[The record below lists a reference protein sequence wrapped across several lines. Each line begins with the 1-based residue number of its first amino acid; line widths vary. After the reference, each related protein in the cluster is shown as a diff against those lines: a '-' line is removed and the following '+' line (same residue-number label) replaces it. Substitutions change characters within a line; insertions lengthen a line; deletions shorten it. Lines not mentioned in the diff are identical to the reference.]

1 MPRLLLLQNDAAI
14 GEQLRRTIAGM
25 PDMAVSDLTLTL
37 AQALGSLQASPADL
51 VLLDLQVNRGDCTGL
66 LEELASRPRESRPAV
81 LVGAL
86 SLEDPALME
95 AISQGADGYYLHG
108 GSVQTLREAIA
119 QVLAGE
125 SPMAPAI
132 ARQAKSRFESPAW
145 ESAAI
150 ADVTRDALRLSQ
162 AQLCMLERIGEGYLP
177 HEIAR
182 ELQTT
187 EHDVG
192 LGIRTLYRKL
202 QFERRAASMAGQMN

>member
-1 MPRLLLLQNDAAI
+1 MTRLLLLQNDAAI
-14 GEQLRRTIAGM
+14 GEQLRLMIAEM
-25 PDMAVSDLTLTL
+25 PDMAVSGLTVTL
-37 AQALGSLQASPADL
+37 SQALRSMQICPPEL
-51 VLLDLQVNRGDCTGL
+51 VLLDLQVSRSDREGL
-66 LEELASRPRESRPAV
+66 LEELASMPRESRPAV

-95 AISQGADGYYLHG
+95 AISRGADGYYLHG
-108 GSVQTLREAIA
+108 GSAQTLLDAIA

-132 ARQAKSRFESPAW
+132 AREAKSRFDSPAW
-145 ESAAI
+145 EGLGI
-150 ADVTRDALRLSQ
+150 ADDPRDALRLSE
-162 AQLCMLERIGEGYLP
+162 AQQCMLERIGEGYLP

-192 LGIRTLYRKL
+192 LSIRTLYRKL
-202 QFERRAASMAGQMN
+202 QLDRRAASMAGQAS

>member
-14 GEQLRRTIAGM
+14 GEQLRRMIAGM
-25 PDMAVSDLTLTL
+25 HDMAVSGLSVTL
-37 AQALGSLQASPADL
+37 AQALRSMQLCPPEL
-51 VLLDLQVNRGDCTGL
+51 VLLDLQVSRNDREGL
-66 LEELASRPRESRPAV
+66 LEALASRPRESRPAV

-108 GSVQTLREAIA
+108 GSAPTLRAAIE

-145 ESAAI
+145 QGAGSA
-150 ADVTRDALRLSQ
+150 DPSRDALRLSQ
-162 AQLCMLERIGEGYLP
+162 SQLCMLERIGGGYLP

-192 LGIRTLYRKL
+192 LSIRALYRKL
-202 QFERRAASMAGQMN
+202 QLEWRAASMAGQAD

>member
-14 GEQLRRTIAGM
+14 GEQLRRSIA
-25 PDMAVSDLTLTL
+25 DMHDMTVSGLTVMLDE
-37 AQALGSLQASPADL
+37 ALHSIQLCPPDL
-51 VLLDLQVNRGDCTGL
+51 VLLDLQVRRSDREGL

-108 GSVQTLREAIA
+108 GSVQTLREAIE

-145 ESAAI
+145 QGAGI
-150 ADVTRDALRLSQ
+150 ADHTRDALRLSS
-162 AQLCMLERIGEGYLP
+162 AQLCILERIGEGYLP

-192 LGIRTLYRKL
+192 LSIRTLYRKL
-202 QFERRAASMAGQMN
+202 QLEWRAASMAGQAD